1 MHRQPK
7 EVGAMKSLKG
17 YTNWGGCQMGNAISI
32 IEEDKNSDCSF
43 FANEGFVRVKA
54 VN

>member
-1 MHRQPK
+1 MLL
-7 EVGAMKSLKG
+7 EKSNQEN
-17 YTNWGGCQMGNAISI
+17 NWGGCQMGNAISI

-43 FANEGFVRVKA
+43 FANEGFVSVKA